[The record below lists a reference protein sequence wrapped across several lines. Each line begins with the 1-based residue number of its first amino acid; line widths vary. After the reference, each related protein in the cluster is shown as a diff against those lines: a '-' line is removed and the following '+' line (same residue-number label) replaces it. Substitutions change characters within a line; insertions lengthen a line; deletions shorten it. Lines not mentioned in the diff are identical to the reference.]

1 MRYVSS
7 LLPEYIK
14 IIYTTHL
21 HSVSYFRQT
30 FRTYPVFFL
39 PVIINIDTS
48 CNEWLIIT
56 GYSGEQWGKKRFKLI

>member
-48 CNEWLIIT
+48 CNE
-56 GYSGEQWGKKRFKLI
+56 